1 MTLVWPSLPDAG
13 VPAVEAEAD
22 ASAEPRVALAP
33 TDLEV
38 LVETTKRLI
47 AVRAH
52 SDGAAG
58 GNRCHVMPCWCVVAC
73 IARAH
78 SRRQCCGSGLIAPV
92 SEWP

>member
-1 MTLVWPSLPDAG
+1 MPFVWPSLPDAG
-13 VPAVEAEAD
+13 VPAAEAEAD
-22 ASAEPRVALAP
+22 SAEPRAALAP

-58 GNRCHVMPCWCVVAC
+58 GNRCHAIPCRAGVSLRALR
-73 IARAH
+73 ARTVG
-78 SRRQCCGSGLIAPV
+78 GSAAAAG
-92 SEWP
+92 